1 MSEEG
6 FWIYKNGRRIFIRGK
21 RYTNSK
27 NISNKPKYRLY
38 DKRLKQI
45 VKDESPYYDKKLR
58 VAEKQNYSDKI
69 INTLKEKT
77 SNLSSEYLE
86 LFRKNKLYKI
96 KHKIK

>member
-27 NISNKPKYRLY
+27 NTLDKPKSNVY

-45 VKDESPYYDKKLR
+45 SKDEKPYYDKKLLT
-58 VAEKQNYSDKI
+58 AEVRHPRASN
-69 INTLKEKT
+69 NTSFT
-77 SNLSSEYLE
+77 
-86 LFRKNKLYKI
+86 RKS
-96 KHKIK
+96 